1 MESTV
6 ENVMSIYTNF
16 GGIGLV
22 LFGIFLLVFS
32 QFSDMGKRVN
42 KIIVEKVFSKKG
54 EEEIPYDSFVRKI
67 EHIRDYSVKKIF
79 IKCPKRREVFYD
91 FVNSRLNYNI
101 NFIKSLKDKDFSKM
115 NNEELSFYFV
125 ENIYKIKEDSDADVF
140 RLGIPQDVIDRV
152 KSIESDEVKIFN
164 NLVENICASNSNYIS
179 NNNKVA
185 VIIDFLCALLGMIVS
200 NAENAIDSL
209 NGQLDSLTYKG
220 YSCNSCSNSDC
231 KKNSNRSKKNV

>member
-1 MESTV
+1 MENIF
-6 ENVMSIYTNF
+6 ENITSIYKDF
-16 GGIGLV
+16 GAMGLI
-22 LFGIFLLVFS
+22 LFGIFTLLFV

-42 KIIVEKVFSKKG
+42 KIIVEKVFKKKL
-54 EEEIPYDSFVRKI
+54 EEDIPYDGFIRKI
-67 EHIRDYSVKKIF
+67 EHIRDYNVKKVF

-91 FVNSRLNYNI
+91 FVNSRLNHNI
-101 NFIKSLKDKDFSKM
+101 DFIKSLREKDFSKM
-115 NNEELSFYFV
+115 NNEELAFYFI
-125 ENIYKIKEDSDADVF
+125 ENIYKLKEDSDADVF
-140 RLGIPQDVIDRV
+140 RAGIPQDVIDKV
-152 KSIESDEVKIFN
+152 KFIESDEVKIFN

-179 NNNKVA
+179 NNKKVA

-220 YSCNSCSNSDC
+220 YSCGSCSNSDC